1 MNFVSTNWQSI
12 PRHMKDKYSVLA
24 HQDKRRFDQE
34 INDLRNAKV
43 VGLVSPIVKPPE
55 AKSLRLA
62 MDQAA
67 AEEGG
72 LIKLADNQPK
82 LATTDSFK
90 DYHMLTQ
97 IESAELKIAPFN

>member
-1 MNFVSTNWQSI
+1 MNFVSTNWQSM
-12 PRHMKDKYSVLA
+12 PRHLKDKYSVLA

-34 INDLRNAKV
+34 IYDLRNAKV
-43 VGLVSPIVKPPE
+43 VGLSPQVKPPE

-67 AEEGG
+67 GEVGG

-90 DYHMLTQ
+90 DYHMINQ

>member
-1 MNFVSTNWQSI
+1 
-12 PRHMKDKYSVLA
+12 
-24 HQDKRRFDQE
+24 
-34 INDLRNAKV
+34 
-43 VGLVSPIVKPPE
+43 
-55 AKSLRLA
+55 

-67 AEEGG
+67 GEVGG

-90 DYHMLTQ
+90 DYHMINQ